1 MKARQS
7 KRRQAKKRA
16 IRRRKSACHE
26 AVLSQAWLTEDG
38 CQMLV
43 PGTPTPELL
52 DKLSQNFQE
61 QLRRSPLWKEL
72 IQQYGEERAEQILR
86 QCRAQLA

>member
-1 MKARQS
+1 MG
-7 KRRQAKKRA
+7 
-16 IRRRKSACHE
+16 
-26 AVLSQAWLTEDG
+26 QAWLAEDG

-52 DKLSQNFQE
+52 AELSRNFQE
-61 QLRRSPLWKEL
+61 QLRRSPLWNKL